1 MKFIR
6 SLTIKLVLLTSLFS
20 DSLSAA
26 PDKLFIDLVNYSA
39 SIDGYSSLCVQNY
52 DDDQELNSLFALL
65 RDLKDKYLLFTDD
78 DYDMLKSTYM
88 KTKSATI
95 TQLMKLKLNVQKSN
109 CSNYLKIFER
119 FDRKKQKSL
128 EDLERM
134 INAYWQ
140 HQRISTCFFYS

>member
-6 SLTIKLVLLTSLFS
+6 LLTIKFVLLAPLASSLV
-20 DSLSAA
+20 SAA
-26 PDKLFIDLVNYSA
+26 PDKLFIDLINYSA

-52 DDDQELNSLFALL
+52 DDDRELELLFNLL
-65 RDLKDKYLLFTDD
+65 RELKEKYLLFTDD

-134 INAYWQ
+134 ISAY
-140 HQRISTCFFYS
+140 

>member
-1 MKFIR
+1 MKFTR
-6 SLTIKLVLLTSLFS
+6 LLIINFTLLATFFS
-20 DSLSAA
+20 NSSGAA
-26 PDKLFIDLVNYSA
+26 PDKLFVDLVNYSA

-65 RDLKDKYLLFTDD
+65 RELKDEYLLFTDD

-88 KTKSATI
+88 RTKSATI
-95 TQLMKLKLNVQKSN
+95 TQLMKLKLNVQKSS
-109 CSNYLKIFER
+109 CGNYLKIFER

-134 INAYWQ
+134 INAYK
-140 HQRISTCFFYS
+140 

>member
-6 SLTIKLVLLTSLFS
+6 LLTIKFVLLAPLASS
-20 DSLSAA
+20 SVSAA
-26 PDKLFIDLVNYSA
+26 PDKLFIDLINYSA

-52 DDDQELNSLFALL
+52 DDDRELELLFNLL
-65 RDLKDKYLLFTDD
+65 RELKEKYLLFTDD

-109 CSNYLKIFER
+109 CSSYLKIFER

-134 INAYWQ
+134 ISAY
-140 HQRISTCFFYS
+140 

>member
-1 MKFIR
+1 M
-6 SLTIKLVLLTSLFS
+6 
-20 DSLSAA
+20 
-26 PDKLFIDLVNYSA
+26 
-39 SIDGYSSLCVQNY
+39 QNY
-52 DDDQELNSLFALL
+52 DDDRELNSLFTLL
-65 RDLKDKYLLFTDD
+65 RELKDKYLLFTDD

-109 CSNYLKIFER
+109 CGNYLKIFER

-134 INAYWQ
+134 ISAY
-140 HQRISTCFFYS
+140 

>member
-6 SLTIKLVLLTSLFS
+6 LLVIKLVLLAPLFS
-20 DSLSAA
+20 NSLDAA

-39 SIDGYSSLCVQNY
+39 SIDGYSSLCVRDY
-52 DDDQELNSLFALL
+52 DDDQELNSLFSLL
-65 RDLKDKYLLFTDD
+65 RELKDKYLLFTDD

-119 FDRKKQKSL
+119 FDRKKQKNL

-134 INAYWQ
+134 ISAYQ
-140 HQRISTCFFYS
+140 

>member
-6 SLTIKLVLLTSLFS
+6 LLIIKSLLLAPLASS
-20 DSLSAA
+20 SVSAA

-52 DDDQELNSLFALL
+52 DDDRELNSLFNLL
-65 RDLKDKYLLFTDD
+65 RDLKEKYLLFTDD
-78 DYDMLKSTYM
+78 DYNMLRSTYI

-95 TQLMKLKLNVQKSN
+95 TQLMKLKLNVQKNN

-119 FDRKKQKSL
+119 FDRKKQKNL

-134 INAYWQ
+134 ISAYE
-140 HQRISTCFFYS
+140 

>member
-6 SLTIKLVLLTSLFS
+6 LLTIKFVLLAPLASS
-20 DSLSAA
+20 SVSAA
-26 PDKLFIDLVNYSA
+26 PDKLFIDLINYSA

-52 DDDQELNSLFALL
+52 DDDRELELLFNLL
-65 RDLKDKYLLFTDD
+65 RELKEKYLLFTDD

-134 INAYWQ
+134 ISAY
-140 HQRISTCFFYS
+140 

>member
-6 SLTIKLVLLTSLFS
+6 LLTIKFVLLAPLASS
-20 DSLSAA
+20 SVSAA
-26 PDKLFIDLVNYSA
+26 PDKLFIDLINYSA

-52 DDDQELNSLFALL
+52 DDDRELESLFNLL
-65 RDLKDKYLLFTDD
+65 RELKEKYLLFTDD

-109 CSNYLKIFER
+109 CSSYLKIFER

-134 INAYWQ
+134 ISAY
-140 HQRISTCFFYS
+140 

>member
-6 SLTIKLVLLTSLFS
+6 PLTIKLVFIASLFS
-20 DSLSAA
+20 NSLSAA

-65 RDLKDKYLLFTDD
+65 RELKDKYLLFTDD

-119 FDRKKQKSL
+119 FDRKKQKNL

-134 INAYWQ
+134 INAY
-140 HQRISTCFFYS
+140 

>member
-1 MKFIR
+1 MKFTRLLI
-6 SLTIKLVLLTSLFS
+6 IKLVLLTPLFS
-20 DSLSAA
+20 NSLGAA

-52 DDDQELNSLFALL
+52 DDDRELSSLFALL
-65 RDLKDKYLLFTDD
+65 RELKDKYLLFTED

-95 TQLMKLKLNVQKSN
+95 TQLMKLKLNVQKSS

-128 EDLERM
+128 EDLETM
-134 INAYWQ
+134 INAYQ
-140 HQRISTCFFYS
+140 

>member
-6 SLTIKLVLLTSLFS
+6 SLTIKLVLLTPLFTNS
-20 DSLSAA
+20 SAAA

-65 RDLKDKYLLFTDD
+65 RELKDKYLLFTDD

-109 CSNYLKIFER
+109 CGNYLKIFER
-119 FDRKKQKSL
+119 FDRKKQKNL

-134 INAYWQ
+134 ISAYQ
-140 HQRISTCFFYS
+140 

>member
-6 SLTIKLVLLTSLFS
+6 LLTIKFVLLAPLASS
-20 DSLSAA
+20 SVSAA

-52 DDDQELNSLFALL
+52 DDDRELELLFNLL
-65 RDLKDKYLLFTDD
+65 RELKEKYLLFTDD

-109 CSNYLKIFER
+109 CSSYLKIFER

-134 INAYWQ
+134 ISAY
-140 HQRISTCFFYS
+140 

>member
-6 SLTIKLVLLTSLFS
+6 LLTVKLALLAP
-20 DSLSAA
+20 LSSSSVNAA

-52 DDDQELNSLFALL
+52 DDDRELKSLFSLL
-65 RDLKDKYLLFTDD
+65 RELKEKYLLFTED
-78 DYDMLKSTYM
+78 DYNILKSTYM

-95 TQLMKLKLNVQKSN
+95 TQLMKLKLNVRKNN

-134 INAYWQ
+134 ISAY
-140 HQRISTCFFYS
+140 

>member
-6 SLTIKLVLLTSLFS
+6 LLTIKLVLLTSLFS
-20 DSLSAA
+20 NSLGAA

-52 DDDQELNSLFALL
+52 DDDRELNSLFALL
-65 RDLKDKYLLFTDD
+65 RELKDKYLLFTDD

-109 CSNYLKIFER
+109 CGNYLKIFER

-134 INAYWQ
+134 INAY
-140 HQRISTCFFYS
+140 

>member
-6 SLTIKLVLLTSLFS
+6 LLTIKFVLLAPLASS
-20 DSLSAA
+20 SVSAA
-26 PDKLFIDLVNYSA
+26 PDKVFIDLINYSA

-52 DDDQELNSLFALL
+52 DDDRELELLFNLL
-65 RDLKDKYLLFTDD
+65 RELKEKYLLFTDD

-134 INAYWQ
+134 ISAY
-140 HQRISTCFFYS
+140 

>member
-6 SLTIKLVLLTSLFS
+6 LLTVKFILLAPLASS
-20 DSLSAA
+20 SVSAA
-26 PDKLFIDLVNYSA
+26 PDKVFIDLINYSA

-52 DDDQELNSLFALL
+52 DDDRELELLFNLL
-65 RDLKDKYLLFTDD
+65 RELKEKYLLFTDD

-134 INAYWQ
+134 ISAY
-140 HQRISTCFFYS
+140 

>member
-6 SLTIKLVLLTSLFS
+6 LLIIKLVLLAPLFS
-20 DSLSAA
+20 YSLDAA

-39 SIDGYSSLCVQNY
+39 SIDGYSSLCVRDY
-52 DDDQELNSLFALL
+52 DDDQELNSLFSLL
-65 RDLKDKYLLFTDD
+65 RELKDKYLLFTDD

-119 FDRKKQKSL
+119 FDRKKQKNL

-134 INAYWQ
+134 ISAYQ
-140 HQRISTCFFYS
+140 

>member
-6 SLTIKLVLLTSLFS
+6 LLTIKFVLLAPLASS
-20 DSLSAA
+20 SVSAA
-26 PDKLFIDLVNYSA
+26 PDKVFIDLINYSA

-52 DDDQELNSLFALL
+52 DDDRELELLFNLL
-65 RDLKDKYLLFTDD
+65 RELKEKYLLFTDD

-95 TQLMKLKLNVQKSN
+95 TQLMKIRLNVQKSN

-134 INAYWQ
+134 ISAY
-140 HQRISTCFFYS
+140 

>member
-6 SLTIKLVLLTSLFS
+6 LLTIKFVLLAPLASS
-20 DSLSAA
+20 SVSAA
-26 PDKLFIDLVNYSA
+26 PDKLFIDLINYSA

-52 DDDQELNSLFALL
+52 DDDRELELLFNLL
-65 RDLKDKYLLFTDD
+65 RELKEKYLLFTDD
-78 DYDMLKSTYM
+78 DYDMLRSTYM

-95 TQLMKLKLNVQKSN
+95 TQLMKLKLNVRKSN

-134 INAYWQ
+134 ISAY
-140 HQRISTCFFYS
+140 

>member
-6 SLTIKLVLLTSLFS
+6 LLTIKFVLLAPIASS
-20 DSLSAA
+20 SVSAA
-26 PDKLFIDLVNYSA
+26 PDKLFIDLINYSA

-52 DDDQELNSLFALL
+52 DDDRELELLFNLL
-65 RDLKDKYLLFTDD
+65 RELKEKYLLFTDD

-134 INAYWQ
+134 ISAY
-140 HQRISTCFFYS
+140 

>member
-6 SLTIKLVLLTSLFS
+6 LLTIKFVLIAPLASSSVT
-20 DSLSAA
+20 AA
-26 PDKLFIDLVNYSA
+26 PDKLFIDLINYSA

-52 DDDQELNSLFALL
+52 DDDRELELLFNLL
-65 RDLKDKYLLFTDD
+65 RELKEKYLLFTDD

-109 CSNYLKIFER
+109 CRNYLKIFER

-134 INAYWQ
+134 ISAY
-140 HQRISTCFFYS
+140 

>member
-6 SLTIKLVLLTSLFS
+6 SLTIKLVFIASLFS
-20 DSLSAA
+20 NSLSAA

-65 RDLKDKYLLFTDD
+65 RELKDKYLLFTDD

-134 INAYWQ
+134 INAYWH

>member
-6 SLTIKLVLLTSLFS
+6 LLVIKLVLLAPLFS
-20 DSLSAA
+20 NSLDAA

-39 SIDGYSSLCVQNY
+39 SIDGYSSLCVRDY
-52 DDDQELNSLFALL
+52 DDDQELNSLFSLL
-65 RDLKDKYLLFTDD
+65 RELKDKYLLFTDD

-134 INAYWQ
+134 INAY
-140 HQRISTCFFYS
+140 

>member
-1 MKFIR
+1 MKFTRLLI
-6 SLTIKLVLLTSLFS
+6 IKFALLAPFFSTSLG
-20 DSLSAA
+20 AT

-65 RDLKDKYLLFTDD
+65 RELKDEYLLFTDD

-88 KTKSATI
+88 RTKSATI
-95 TQLMKLKLNVQKSN
+95 TQLMKLKLNVQKSS
-109 CSNYLKIFER
+109 CGNYLKIFER

-134 INAYWQ
+134 INAYK
-140 HQRISTCFFYS
+140 